1 MRPDKLYKHT
11 LCCLYP
17 DVLNSATGNRIRNMV
32 AVIHKKRN
40 RQQILDKTRQRMF
53 PDFPELLLES
63 ESQKAETT
71 SKYLSKKS

>member
-17 DVLNSATGNRIRNMV
+17 DVLKLCNRKQNS
-32 AVIHKKRN
+32 
-40 RQQILDKTRQRMF
+40 KTRQRMF

-63 ESQKAETT
+63 ESQKA
-71 SKYLSKKS
+71 